1 VATAKA
7 AGQEFRSC
15 SLTRD
20 ERTMVRISSYPHLY
34 FELVSV
40 GFSLILGMGLSS
52 AFLPILSWELDPTG
66 VLVGIVVSAW
76 FLARIFT
83 ELPSGFLSDR
93 AGRRRLVI
101 FGLALSVGGTLTCA
115 TSSTIYQL
123 ILGRALW
130 GLGAAL
136 FFTNNT
142 ALMFDLFEPSIRG
155 KAVGTLQGIEFI
167 GSFIG
172 APIGAIVASY
182 LGYYSVFYAA
192 SVMTLVSFLIAFR
205 SKGLRQVADKPREGH
220 AAISVG
226 EALRGLR
233 NWGLL
238 VVCSVVM
245 SRMLVMQGLM
255 HTIFQLYL
263 NQILSYDI
271 ATIGLIMSVR
281 TAGFCAATFASG
293 RMADQLG
300 IKPVIAGGLFIE
312 GICVG
317 LYTATSSLTHIVI
330 IGFLEG
336 VGGAMVSVTLIV
348 LLSKV
353 VTPNM
358 RGTAVGL
365 YRTFMDLGGILGPV
379 IFIFVYDFIGQ
390 LIPFLASSALLVA
403 NIALVISTRERH
415 MLETIQTSQS
425 VAEIARH

>member
-1 VATAKA
+1 
-7 AGQEFRSC
+7 
-15 SLTRD
+15 LYP
-20 ERTMVRISSYPHLY
+20 RIY

-52 AFLPILSWELDPTG
+52 AFLPLLSWELDPTG
-66 VLVGIVVSAW
+66 VLVGIVTSAW

-83 ELPSGFLSDR
+83 ELPSGFFSDKV
-93 AGRRRLVI
+93 GRRRLVI
-101 FGLALSVGGTLTCA
+101 FGLALSVGGTVTCA
-115 TSSTIYQL
+115 ASRSIYQL

-172 APIGAIVASY
+172 APIGAIIASWF
-182 LGYYSVFYAA
+182 GYYSVFYVA

-205 SKGLRQVADKPREGH
+205 SRGLKQVADSPREGYV
-220 AAISVG
+220 AISIG

-233 NWGLL
+233 NWGLF

-245 SRMLVMQGLM
+245 SRMLVMQGLL
-255 HTIFQLYL
+255 HTVFQLYL
-263 NQILSYDI
+263 NQILFYDI

-281 TAGFCAATFASG
+281 TAGFCATTFASG
-293 RMADQLG
+293 RLADQLG
-300 IKPVIAGGLFIE
+300 IKPVIIGGLFIE
-312 GICVG
+312 GICLG
-317 LYTATSSLTHIVI
+317 LYTATSSLTHIFVI
-330 IGFLEG
+330 GLLEG
-336 VGGAMVSVTLIV
+336 VGGGMVSVTLIV

-358 RGTAVGL
+358 RGTSVGL

-379 IFIFVYDFIGQ
+379 IFIFVYDFVGRP
-390 LIPFLASSALLVA
+390 IPFLASAALLIT
-403 NIALVISTRERH
+403 NIALVISVRAHH
-415 MLETIQTSQS
+415 MLETSQTSQS
-425 VAEIARH
+425 LVEIGRH

>member
-1 VATAKA
+1 
-7 AGQEFRSC
+7 
-15 SLTRD
+15 
-20 ERTMVRISSYPHLY
+20 MVRMSSYPRIY

-52 AFLPILSWELDPTG
+52 AFLPLLSWELDPTG
-66 VLVGIVVSAW
+66 VLVGIVTSAW

-83 ELPSGFLSDR
+83 ELPSGFFSDKV
-93 AGRRRLVI
+93 GRRRLVI
-101 FGLALSVGGTLTCA
+101 FGLALSVGGTVTCA
-115 TSSTIYQL
+115 ASRSIYQL

-172 APIGAIVASY
+172 APIGAIIASWF
-182 LGYYSVFYAA
+182 GYYSVFYVA

-205 SKGLRQVADKPREGH
+205 SRGLKQVADSPREGYV
-220 AAISVG
+220 AISIG

-233 NWGLL
+233 NWGLF

-245 SRMLVMQGLM
+245 SRMLVMQGLL
-255 HTIFQLYL
+255 HTVFQLYL
-263 NQILSYDI
+263 NQILFYDI

-281 TAGFCAATFASG
+281 TAGFCATTFASG
-293 RMADQLG
+293 RLADQLG
-300 IKPVIAGGLFIE
+300 IKPVIIGGLFIE
-312 GICVG
+312 GICLG
-317 LYTATSSLTHIVI
+317 LYTATSSLTHIFVI
-330 IGFLEG
+330 GLLEG
-336 VGGAMVSVTLIV
+336 VGGGMVSVTLIV

-358 RGTAVGL
+358 RGTSVGL

-379 IFIFVYDFIGQ
+379 IFIFVYDFVGRP
-390 LIPFLASSALLVA
+390 IPFLASAALLIT
-403 NIALVISTRERH
+403 NIALVISVRAHH
-415 MLETIQTSQS
+415 MLETSQTSQS
-425 VAEIARH
+425 LVEIGRH